1 MAIFDRVKIK
11 VEATKE
17 FPLDIKCSLLVTK
30 KDIEEYEKI
39 KKLMEKREELKNEKM
54 TKLKVLEQE
63 VYDKEWKYHSIYLEI
78 KI

>member
-1 MAIFDRVKIK
+1 MAVFDRVKIK

-39 KKLMEKREELKNEKM
+39 KKLMEKREELKKEKM

-63 VYDKEWKYHSIYLEI
+63 VYDKEWKYHSI
-78 KI
+78 